1 VPKIRHAASINLGL
15 RTRGAVHHHSRKIIQ
30 HEANRPCV
38 ASDHCCNPIVPD
50 CPVALCGVHLRE
62 VYGFAADLV
71 TDNWDAAVRDYVS
84 ELHGTFKPPKD
95 VRQPRAGW
103 LYFIRFGDRVKIGY
117 TTNPDA
123 RLQALPHERVIGV
136 IPGSRSDEA
145 AWHKLLADYRVV
157 GEWFRADPTVLE
169 VLERVVNAS

>member
-1 VPKIRHAASINLGL
+1 MQFRGPW
-15 RTRGAVHHHSRKIIQ
+15 RTDPSNSYRARRIT
-30 HEANRPCV
+30 EAIGRPCV
-38 ASDHCCNPIVPD
+38 ANDYCPGDPLPD
-50 CPVALCGVHLRE
+50 APVRLCGKHARE
-62 VYGFAADLV
+62 MYEFCSDMVG
-71 TDNWDAAVRDYVS
+71 NRWDSAVREYVS
-84 ELHGTFKPPKD
+84 ELHGTFKPPQAVK
-95 VRQPRAGW
+95 QPRAGW

-117 TTNPDA
+117 STNPDA

-145 AWHKLLADYRVV
+145 AWHKLLADFRVV